1 MPDARPADRAADRP
15 TSSPDPSFWGDH
27 PRRERRRR
35 PRRPLPDGP
44 WQRALDVLG
53 AWRADARIGLAML
66 VIAAVVVGVVW
77 YRIGVGSGSEPPRA
91 ATADRTV
98 TPQTGA
104 TPAPSTT
111 DRRGTILVHVAGAV
125 ATPGVVELASGSRVI
140 DAVEAAGGAVGD
152 ADLDRLNLA
161 AKVVDGERVLVQ
173 RIGDPSSPEASGAEG
188 TSGSSEGAGSGG
200 GLVHLNT
207 ATQTD
212 LEALPGIGPV
222 LAGAIID
229 ERERRG
235 GFRSVQE
242 LRDVDG
248 IGEKRFATLAELVT
262 V

>member
-1 MPDARPADRAADRP
+1 
-15 TSSPDPSFWGDH
+15 
-27 PRRERRRR
+27 
-35 PRRPLPDGP
+35 
-44 WQRALDVLG
+44 VLG

-66 VIAAVVVGVVW
+66 VLAAVVVGVVW
-77 YRIGVGSGSEPPRA
+77 YRIGVGSGSEPPPRTATSERA
-91 ATADRTV
+91 S
-98 TPQTGA
+98 TPLTGA
-104 TPAPSTT
+104 ESAPSTT
-111 DRRGTILVHVAGAV
+111 DARSAILVHVAGAV
-125 ATPGVVELASGSRVI
+125 ATPGVVELAAGSRVI
-140 DAVEAAGGAVGD
+140 DAVEAAGGAVDD

-161 AKVVDGERVLVQ
+161 AKVADGERVLVS
-173 RIGDPSSPEASGAEG
+173 RVGDPTSPEVGGGDG
-188 TSGSSEGAGSGG
+188 TSGSSEGGGSGA
-200 GLVHLNT
+200 GLVNLNT

-248 IGEKRFATLAELVT
+248 IGEKRYADLADLVT